1 MDDPVES
8 RRAEIAGRV
17 KFARDDRRSLLK
29 PAPPPGQERVIR
41 QEQEV
46 MAHGCARVKALYDLI
61 DEKASGIREYDDNLA
76 ARIIRQVTVQSK
88 EQISVKF
95 NEIGI
100 ELEMSLNG

>member
-1 MDDPVES
+1 MSPRTTED
-8 RRAEIAGRV
+8 AEKQNQEFIRIATEKEGIHEKLR
-17 KFARDDRRSLLK
+17 
-29 PAPPPGQERVIR
+29 GIR